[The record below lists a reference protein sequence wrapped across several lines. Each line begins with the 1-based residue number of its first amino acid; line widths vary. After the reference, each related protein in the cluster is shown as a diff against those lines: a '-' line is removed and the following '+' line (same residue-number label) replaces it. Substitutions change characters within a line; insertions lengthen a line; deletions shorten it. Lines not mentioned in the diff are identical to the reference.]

1 MFKSRKDS
9 VHVFYYSKDGA
20 FDQENE
26 SFNHRLWLE
35 TGDMKHLPT
44 KAGFTPVRFTF
55 RTLGSAA
62 KAYVMDLIQRVGSGF
77 GMNMAVAL
85 TLNKI
90 EPFMDENGKE
100 ITVGRVMLNDFVRIS
115 DKVMSIIEEVDDGD
129 LMIEMVEFVG
139 RKSFGDPLS
148 KRE

>member
-1 MFKSRKDS
+1 
-9 VHVFYYSKDGA
+9 
-20 FDQENE
+20 
-26 SFNHRLWLE
+26 
-35 TGDMKHLPT
+35 
-44 KAGFTPVRFTF
+44 
-55 RTLGSAA
+55 
-62 KAYVMDLIQRVGSGF
+62 
-77 GMNMAVAL
+77 MNMAVAL